1 MKTLNFEKTKNIFA
15 EFALSNEE
23 MISVRGGA
31 GGEPIVKPSQPPIKI
46 WQSSSVPVS
55 ADRIIE
61 KLVSFGFVK
70 I

>member
-46 WQSSSVPVS
+46 
-55 ADRIIE
+55 
-61 KLVSFGFVK
+61 
-70 I
+70 